1 MSTTAIPEIGSV
13 WVGKLHAHEA
23 IVIWADKKT
32 VVYDF
37 SICAGST
44 RRFGACTD
52 IFYLSYS
59 PKPRTITVSDVEL
72 PEPMREALKDGD
84 MYWFTCITEQ
94 GGVYETSWDG
104 DPFDQLNLKR
114 GNVFRTKEDAQ
125 AWFEFEVKQR
135 RGEL

>member
-1 MSTTAIPEIGSV
+1 MPKTDPSIKTFQDALGAYYTAQARIAE
-13 WVGKLHAHEA
+13 LE
-23 IVIWADKKT
+23 
-32 VVYDF
+32 
-37 SICAGST
+37 
-44 RRFGACTD
+44 
-52 IFYLSYS
+52 
-59 PKPRTITVSDVEL
+59 VEL
-72 PEPMREALKDGD
+72 PEPIREALKDGD